1 MNILILGGGA
11 SGLIAAIE
19 AARVTGCR
27 VTLLER
33 QARVARKLLATG
45 NGRCNLTNTDLS
57 AAHFHGADAA
67 FAQRVL
73 QRFGLEDTLAF
84 FSGLGLLT
92 VTEPGGRVYP
102 FSDSANS
109 VADVL
114 RLTAEQLGVQLIT
127 GAEVRAVSRSR
138 GGFSAETEEMSCRAD
153 RLIVACGGAAGAKLG
168 GGVGGYRLLET
179 FGHRRTRLY
188 PSLVQLRAD
197 DRCTRALKGV
207 RADAEITLCDGA
219 HVLAHSAGEVQFTEY
234 GVSGPAAFEISRT
247 AAQYTGRAQLRLDL
261 ARTLPQ
267 ARLLDMLLQRAAAFP
282 DLTAE
287 NLLTGMLHN
296 RLGRTVVQ
304 RCQLAFETPLGTLT
318 QPELAR
324 AAAAVKCFSLPFAGT
339 LGFES
344 AQVTAGGIE
353 TAGFDPNTMQ
363 SRLVPGLYACGEVL
377 DVDGDCGGYNL
388 QWAWSSGRLA
398 GRSAGGAV

>member
-1 MNILILGGGA
+1 MNLLILGGGA

-19 AARVTGCR
+19 AARVPACR

-33 QARVARKLLATG
+33 QARVGRKLLATG

-57 AAHFHGADAA
+57 PVHFHGADAA
-67 FAQRVL
+67 FAQNVL
-73 QRFGLEDTLAF
+73 RRFGLEDTLSF

-92 VTEPGGRVYP
+92 AAEPGGRVYP

-114 RLTAEQLGVQLIT
+114 RLTAEQRGVRIVT
-127 GAEVRAVSRSR
+127 GAEARSAVRSGR
-138 GGFSAETEEMSCRAD
+138 GFSVETEEASYQAD

-168 GGVGGYRLLET
+168 GGVGGYRLLEG
-179 FGHRRTRLY
+179 FGHRRTKLY

-207 RADAEITLCDGA
+207 RADAEIALCDGTR
-219 HVLAHSAGEVQFTEY
+219 VLARSAGEIQFTEY

-247 AAQYTGRAQLRLDL
+247 AAQYTGRAQLCLDL
-261 ARTLPQ
+261 VRTLPQ
-267 ARLLDMLLQRAAAFP
+267 TQVLAMLTQKAAAFP
-282 DLTAE
+282 ELTVE

-304 RCQLAFETPLGTLT
+304 RCELAFETRLGALT
-318 QPELAR
+318 E
-324 AAAAVKCFSLPFAGT
+324 AALSRVAACIKRFTLPFAGT